1 MNGPQGTLRAFIAL
15 SVPPEAQQS
24 LEPAV
29 QQLSVVAPGAVLWV
43 ALDGLHLTL
52 KFLGNIEAGRVDG
65 IVSGMQQA
73 CGEIAPFKLTLAD
86 LGVFP
91 NPSRPRVVWAGVQG
105 DLQPLVKLQTG
116 IETHLARLGFPPEN
130 RRFTPHLTLGRV
142 RDQASNPQRSRLGNA
157 VSGCFIEAPQ
167 PWSVEAAYL
176 VRSDLG
182 PGGATYT
189 NLASVPLDGGTN

>member
-1 MNGPQGTLRAFIAL
+1 MSGPQRTLRAFIAL

-29 QQLSVVAPGAVLWV
+29 QQLSAVAPGAVRWV

-65 IVSGMQQA
+65 IVQGMQRA

-116 IETHLARLGFPPEN
+116 IETHLASLGFPLEKRP
-130 RRFTPHLTLGRV
+130 FTPHLTLGRV
-142 RDQASNPQRSRLGNA
+142 RDQAGNPQRSRLGNA
-157 VSGCFIEAPQ
+157 VSACLIQAPQ
-167 PWSVEAAYL
+167 PWSVEAAHL

-189 NLASVPLDGGTN
+189 NLASVPFGGGTN